1 MLMEISGNILCV
13 ANGRPAA
20 PAARRSTG
28 WPLFQQ
34 FQMVSGLKPLPLGG
48 TLKWRGWREELHPL
62 HPHRG
67 GGGSHCHS
75 QPPLRCQ
82 PSQALGSHPEVSA
95 TTTPL
100 KQLSL
105 PAHHPIVERAWASQI
120 TKLQRLLVPRLLGA
134 RAYIVCATW

>member
-48 TLKWRGWREELHPL
+48 TLKWRGWREELTGVGAGAIAIPNL
-62 HPHRG
+62 HLG
-67 GGGSHCHS
+67 VSL
-75 QPPLRCQ
+75 LR
-82 PSQALGSHPEVSA
+82 L
-95 TTTPL
+95 
-100 KQLSL
+100 
-105 PAHHPIVERAWASQI
+105 
-120 TKLQRLLVPRLLGA
+120 
-134 RAYIVCATW
+134 